1 MGVCSGGLL
10 VFLVL
15 ANIAWSLSKKVL
27 VHAPHVAMALVLTPS
42 VKTCVQLEQPWGF
55 LEARDGRAPR
65 ARARNCSQRSTS
77 LVCQDCSAMTIREST
92 SMTKPV
98 AHKRSAAAMEKLR
111 ARLIAVGGD
120 AMLLDG
126 WSARQGRQLLH
137 SLCCSGVYHRK
148 GHAMSFFSPCG
159 QRFKTVMAAV
169 NFLGFEH
176 EQRRL
181 RGRRPLLLEECPVSA
196 SAMDAL
202 RAHLSGVAATAD
214 DVLLEGWTAHKVSRS
229 PNAKKNENGS
239 TKQEIVYKS
248 PSGMKFWGRAA
259 VERFL
264 LQAEER
270 HWPRAKQPRLA
281 VPAGAMGRETVE
293 ASGHN
298 PHEVL
303 PSGLPVA
310 ASGIEIVPSDAVCE
324 ACGDGD
330 DEAGNEILLCD
341 GEGCEAAFHLQCLP
355 VVLAQVPLG
364 DWLCPA
370 CAGPPPLSGDASVQ
384 AAATTV
390 VESVSVEVAS
400 IASGEGYLD
409 VDVINVSCVAV

>member
-1 MGVCSGGLL
+1 MWAALQSGGSGSAILGL
-10 VFLVL
+10 EVE
-15 ANIAWSLSKKVL
+15 
-27 VHAPHVAMALVLTPS
+27 MASSRAQALR
-42 VKTCVQLEQPWGF
+42 CCDGEAARAVQL
-55 LEARDGRAPR
+55 
-65 ARARNCSQRSTS
+65 
-77 LVCQDCSAMTIREST
+77 
-92 SMTKPV
+92 
-98 AHKRSAAAMEKLR
+98 AAMLCSLMAGQR
-111 ARLIAVGGD
+111 DRGGSCCIAYAAGGIP
-120 AMLLDG
+120 
-126 WSARQGRQLLH
+126 SQGCHEL
-137 SLCCSGVYHRK
+137 
-148 GHAMSFFSPCG
+148 FSPCG
-159 QRFKTVMAAV
+159 QRFRTVMAAV
-169 NFLGFEH
+169 NFLRFEH

-239 TKQEIVYKS
+239 TKQDILYKS

-270 HWPRAKQPRLA
+270 HWPRAKQPRPA
-281 VPAGAMGRETVE
+281 VPAGAMGRETAE
-293 ASGHN
+293 AGGHD

-355 VVLAQVPLG
+355 VALTQVPLG
-364 DWLCPA
+364 DWFCPA
-370 CAGPPPLSGDASVQ
+370 CAGPPPLSVDASVQ

-390 VESVSVEVAS
+390 VEAVSVEVAS
-400 IASGEGYLD
+400 FECGEGYLD